1 MNNKKIHYAWKIMI
15 ACMCIKMGSA
25 GALTVAMGNFVTPI
39 VQDLGCEVSSLTM
52 YVSIQA
58 ISMALMYTTA
68 SKILLSRKINLVM
81 GIASIAEITGLAL
94 MSTYRSPY
102 MFYFS
107 GLITGIAQA
116 FTGYVAIPTVI
127 NMWFRKRA
135 GTVLGAVIAVGSA
148 AGIVYNMLSA
158 QLIVVFGW
166 RVAYLILAL
175 IASVITLPAVFL
187 IIRTP
192 KEIGEQP
199 YGIEESHCFET
210 DSRETSESS
219 IQEWGLTLKQAFR
232 SGFFYLAWLACIVIS
247 YASGVSGYTATY
259 TTMELEQSISFGS
272 VAGIAVNIGTIISSL
287 VLGRLND
294 KFGVKAGLIWGA
306 GTALIGYSIMLLSRA
321 TPLLV
326 IPGGFIVGL
335 GASMYAVQCPLLA
348 KSIVGT
354 RNYSEI
360 WSWMMMANSLI
371 GGGLYSSIGLFY
383 DKFGTYAGAFLMAI
397 VLYFIAM
404 VIGITANNFSVAN
417 RKKEI

>member
-199 YGIEESHCFET
+199 YGIEESHCFEK
-210 DSRETSESS
+210 
-219 IQEWGLTLKQAFR
+219 W
-232 SGFFYLAWLACIVIS
+232 
-247 YASGVSGYTATY
+247 
-259 TTMELEQSISFGS
+259 
-272 VAGIAVNIGTIISSL
+272 
-287 VLGRLND
+287 
-294 KFGVKAGLIWGA
+294 
-306 GTALIGYSIMLLSRA
+306 RA
-321 TPLLV
+321 QPSQCD
-326 IPGGFIVGL
+326 
-335 GASMYAVQCPLLA
+335 GASLDRDHV
-348 KSIVGT
+348 
-354 RNYSEI
+354 
-360 WSWMMMANSLI
+360 
-371 GGGLYSSIGLFY
+371 
-383 DKFGTYAGAFLMAI
+383 
-397 VLYFIAM
+397 
-404 VIGITANNFSVAN
+404 
-417 RKKEI
+417 